1 MKYGRTKTGTIH
13 LFTDNNECL
22 CDLNIK
28 IDKEVSKEYVQLKP
42 FSYCANCQSHISVNH
57 SMRL

>member
-1 MKYGRTKTGTIH
+1 MKYGITKSKTIH

-28 IDKEVSKEYVQLKP
+28 IDKEVSKEYAQLKI
-42 FSYCANCQSHISVNH
+42 FSYCQNCQSHISINH
-57 SMRL
+57 PLRL